1 LPFQATFSQVSV
13 LNQIN
18 PTCLRCQ
25 NYADSDYDVRHNIT
39 GNYLYQMP
47 FHSEN
52 RLVDAALGG
61 WIMSG
66 TVYFHTGF
74 PFTLLDSGDFFGEVA
89 GNNGTNGAVLAQ
101 PITPVQQSCTSPNV
115 PCYTLA
121 QFAGQ
126 ANPALTGP
134 CNPCSNPAPTGFG
147 DIRRNAFRG
156 PNYFNTDFSLR
167 KNFRVTER
175 MALQLGANAYNVLN
189 HPNFQN
195 PVNATGDGPG
205 TFGTILQTTAPPT
218 TPYGAFAGALA
229 SARILQVMA
238 KFTF

>member
-1 LPFQATFSQVSV
+1 
-13 LNQIN
+13 
-18 PTCLRCQ
+18 
-25 NYADSDYDVRHNIT
+25 VRHNIT
-39 GNYLYQMP
+39 GNYLYQLP

-52 RLVDAALGG
+52 RLVDEALGG
-61 WIMSG
+61 WIVSG
-66 TVYFHTGF
+66 TIYYHTGF
-74 PFTLLDSGDFFGEVA
+74 PFSMLDSGDFFSEVS
-89 GNNGTNGAVLAQ
+89 GNNGAGGAILAQ
-101 PITPVQQSCTSPNV
+101 PITAVPQSCTSPKA

-126 ANPALTGP
+126 AG
-134 CNPCSNPAPTGFG
+134 NPAPTGFG
-147 DIRRNAFRG
+147 NITRNAFRG

-167 KNFRVTER
+167 KDFRVTER

-195 PVNATGDGPG
+195 PVNATGFGPG
-205 TFGTILQTTAPPT
+205 TFGNILQTTAPPT